1 MAGTSPAM
9 TTERGAQDHL
19 PATRSASELC
29 HQQVPRKKEGAGN
42 AGRAD
47 RTHSLA
53 CEWKK
58 HTSLSHHRSSRITR
72 HSLRDG
78 FTVSFALSPETWLCC
93 LRRRRDAKH
102 PRQLDTCLGVS
113 GPHDFAVR
121 AQHRSSVDV
130 PRPSHPAPNTRDDR
144 EAPLFFGHGTARA
157 CRDDLPDKQSE
168 IFFREGLDMNLR
180 EMPVGQISRVFA
192 TSDG

>member
-102 PRQLDTCLGVS
+102 PRQLDTCQDHTTSPSARNIARQSMCRV
-113 GPHDFAVR
+113 
-121 AQHRSSVDV
+121 HRI
-130 PRPSHPAPNTRDDR
+130 PRPTLVTIAKRPSFSGTGRR
-144 EAPLFFGHGTARA
+144 ELVEMICPTSKVKYFFERGWT
-157 CRDDLPDKQSE
+157 
-168 IFFREGLDMNLR
+168 
-180 EMPVGQISRVFA
+180 
-192 TSDG
+192 